1 MYAYKSQQ
9 STGQCLKSKQSELI
23 YINNK
28 KKLNTYLKF
37 K

>member
-1 MYAYKSQQ
+1 MYAYESQQ
-9 STGQCLKSKQSELI
+9 STEQCLKSKQSELI

-28 KKLNTYLKF
+28 KKLNTHLKF